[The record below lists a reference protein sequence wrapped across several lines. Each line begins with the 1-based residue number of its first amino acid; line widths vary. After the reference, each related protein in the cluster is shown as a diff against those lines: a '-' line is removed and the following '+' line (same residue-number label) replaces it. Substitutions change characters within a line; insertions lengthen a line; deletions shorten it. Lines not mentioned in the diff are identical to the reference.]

1 MIDSRRSSIDGERTV
16 RSYCA
21 TTPTRSCRTA
31 SIAARQDQHD
41 AAAYPSGRWSA
52 FRSRAGKALA
62 ASVGSSRVA
71 GSSKPVGQART
82 GDGSRRG
89 AMFGLAGSELV
100 EGAGFEPARL
110 SDRFYR
116 PAVSAT
122 HPPLPCGSS
131 AGPCPQAWPDRNWR
145 TGRDSNPRGGE
156 TPTRFPDVRL
166 EPLGHLS
173 CWLADGAGFEP
184 AAPLARRS
192 RSATGSVR
200 PLRHPSLMRPA
211 GRGGRIRTGDL
222 RSPRPARYLAAPRP
236 VGADDPGRGR
246 PTRTG
251 GLRAPD
257 ASLCLLSYTPEAC
270 RRRSAVSL
278 EHAADQLPMFSV
290 DGRGGRIRT
299 GGLRVPNAALCQAEL
314 RPVR

>member
-1 MIDSRRSSIDGERTV
+1 STRPARSAVASSPRSGPGPGRRLPRAWG
-16 RSYCA
+16 
-21 TTPTRSCRTA
+21 
-31 SIAARQDQHD
+31 
-41 AAAYPSGRWSA
+41 PSE
-52 FRSRAGKALA
+52 F
-62 ASVGSSRVA
+62 A
-71 GSSKPVGQART
+71 GSSKPVVASPVPEIASARRDARLRRQRT
-82 GDGSRRG
+82 GGGGWIRTSAPFGPVLQTGGFSHSPTPPMRLVCRV
-89 AMFGLAGSELV
+89 APAGLARSQL
-100 EGAGFEPARL
+100 ADRARFEPAR
-110 SDRFYR
+110 
-116 PAVSAT
+116 
-122 HPPLPCGSS
+122 
-131 AGPCPQAWPDRNWR
+131 
-145 TGRDSNPRGGE
+145 GE
-156 TPTRFPDVRL
+156 TPTRFPGLRL

-173 CWLADGAGFEP
+173 LWLADGAGFEP

-299 GGLRVPNAALCQAEL
+299 GGRRVPNAALCQAEL